1 MELINPQKDEVFLVS
16 IAEFYHKTNIL
27 NMLRVDFDF
36 NILEEAN
43 RSILKG
49 TYGNSSPSSQR
60 VFEIDWLIEQQTTTK
75 KLQ

>member
-1 MELINPQKDEVFLVS
+1 MELINPQKEEVFLVS

-49 TYGNSSPSSQR
+49 TYGNSLQAFKR
-60 VFEIDWLIEQQTTTK
+60 EFERD
-75 KLQ
+75 